1 MFVDVRIKYG
11 PASAAET
18 EDQEILTGLPDG
30 SLRTLF
36 ETLRDRHPEIDTAIQ
51 NGELDQ
57 DLLRVVVNNQP
68 LDRTRLTDFC
78 LKDGDTVSL
87 LRNQEG
93 RPISS

>member
-1 MFVDVRIKYG
+1 MDVRIKFG
-11 PASAAET
+11 QANAADP

-36 ETLRDRHPEIDTAIQ
+36 ETLRARHPEIETAIKS
-51 NGELDQ
+51 GELDQ

-68 LDRTRLTDFC
+68 LDTGRLTQFC

-87 LRNQEG
+87 LRG
-93 RPISS
+93 PDRRPTSS